1 MINNK
6 DKNAREK
13 IRREEEEHGV
23 PMFRNFKDH
32 KIEALGK
39 GFEETDQ
46 LEELKNQ
53 PSPDEPTAFCD
64 DGTTPISDDLF
75 TAAEYNA
82 AEAERSGYSNYSY
95 WGSTLRV
102 FLKKK
107 ISVFLLVFLVVLLL
121 FTFIQPLLPNQKD
134 PLKIH
139 TTFVMDSQGFTK
151 ETPMRNVQPNSE
163 FWFGTNS
170 IGQDLWSRI
179 WRGTRTSLFIGLC
192 VAITNNIIGIVLG
205 SIWGYA
211 RKMDWLFTEIY
222 NLFDNI
228 PYTILRMLL
237 LYIMK
242 PSLKTM
248 IFVMCLTGWI
258 GMSKYIRNQILI
270 YRDREYNLASR
281 CLGTPGLRIILKN
294 ILPQLVSVIMLQT
307 ALAIPDAISSEVF
320 LTYIGLGLPISLPS
334 LGNLINEGR
343 KVMLVPSQR
352 YQLIFPVIVVGAI
365 TISFYALGNAF
376 ADASDP
382 RNHR

>member
-1 MINNK
+1 MDNNQNNRIKLINDEGK
-6 DKNAREK
+6 
-13 IRREEEEHGV
+13 V
-23 PMFRNFKDH
+23 PMFRSFLDH
-32 KIEALGK
+32 KIEKLGK

-46 LEELKNQ
+46 LNELKNKGADSAQ
-53 PSPDEPTAFCD
+53 AFCD
-64 DGTTPISDDLF
+64 DGTTPITDDLF
-75 TAAEYNA
+75 VQVEYNA
-82 AEAERSGYSNYSY
+82 ADAERSGYSNYSY

-107 ISVFLLVFLVVLLL
+107 VSVFLLIFLVALLL

-134 PLKIH
+134 PYIVNNDINGNTL
-139 TTFVMDSQGFTK
+139 
-151 ETPMRNVQPNSE
+151 RNLQPNSE
-163 FWFGTNS
+163 YWFGTNG

-179 WRGTRTSLFIGLC
+179 WSGTRTSLFIGVC
-192 VAITNNIIGIVLG
+192 VAVTNNIIGIILG

-237 LYIMK
+237 IYIMR
-242 PSLKTM
+242 PSLRTM
-248 IFVMCLTGWI
+248 IFVMCMTGWI

-281 CLGTPGLRIILKN
+281 CLGTPSLRIITKN
-294 ILPQLVSVIMLQT
+294 ILPQLISVIMLQT

-320 LTYIGLGLPISLPS
+320 LTYIGLGLPVSIAS

-343 KVMLVPSQR
+343 KVMLVPAQR
-352 YQLIFPVIVVGAI
+352 YQLIFPVIVVSAI

>member
-1 MINNK
+1 MIDKK
-6 DKNAREK
+6 DKSAREK

-23 PMFRNFKDH
+23 PMFRSFMDR
-32 KIEALGK
+32 KIEKLSK

-46 LEELKNQ
+46 LDELKNQ
-53 PSPDEPTAFCD
+53 PPPGDSAIFCD
-64 DGTTPISDDLF
+64 DGTTPITDDLF
-75 TAAEYNA
+75 TEAEYNA

-107 ISVFLLVFLVVLLL
+107 ISVFLLIFLVLLL
-121 FTFIQPLLPNQKD
+121 VFTFIQPLLPNQKD
-134 PLKIH
+134 PLKIYN
-139 TTFVMDSQGFTK
+139 TIVGGR
-151 ETPMRNVQPNSE
+151 ETHLRNVQPNKE

-281 CLGTPGLRIILKN
+281 CIGTPGLQIVLRN

-307 ALAIPDAISSEVF
+307 ALAIPDAIGSEVF

-343 KVMLVPSQR
+343 KVMLVPSQQ
-352 YQLIFPVIVVGAI
+352 YQLIFPVIVVAAI